1 MKIMFEFLDSLI
13 GGIILG
19 FIPLAAGHI
28 NCHNFP
34 RSLSLLGFG
43 ALPFGLGVCNR
54 DDLRITTLQIES
66 ARVMQNSEERHDYE
80 LSCQR

>member
-43 ALPFGLGVCNR
+43 ALPFGLGVC
-54 DDLRITTLQIES
+54 LTVTI
-66 ARVMQNSEERHDYE
+66 
-80 LSCQR
+80 